1 MIKTSARASVAAG
14 IKYGMAA
21 SLSVATPYAASA
33 KSPQMGP
40 YHTDMTFAEMRAV
53 DPARKWLNKS
63 FYDYAVLYTRAQ
75 YSYGGLSWLG
85 RKFDVVYERTAYP
98 SANLIASVQIPADG
112 FNSCETQIKQ
122 LAVDL
127 DSALGSSPT
136 AWSDNTPLPFGNVD
150 QLSKGFEYFYP
161 FEANYSFALPEAV
174 PPTKTIKTDN
184 KISLFRIKLPA
195 YPGNGA
201 ADVIGW
207 RSYRMFDGE
216 MVQLLASYGANAR
229 ATSKCL
235 ASITVKTAAKYGDD
249 WQRPAAVVVPTGL
262 KELLSDY
269 TLATGYA
276 QVMTQ
281 QWSQPIPK
289 ADSSHYI
296 CDVDL
301 AEGRLRQCH
310 ANTEIAP
317 TQSTVLDSYARFLQQ
332 QGRMKIVTDDD
343 DFRPRA
349 AHIKVEPV
357 AVLPPRNFD
366 WQLAQLDALKT
377 GIQDFQSQRIGGEV
391 LQQFAPMESAENAI
405 LNFKCHIM
413 TDYSV
418 FCGTMTVEPEQ
429 LQRRYA
435 RLLYIV
441 AERMAATKVK
451 SVLTN
456 GQDAAG
462 TYFMF
467 RVVFRASS

>member
-14 IKYGMAA
+14 LKYWVIA

-33 KSPQMGP
+33 ESPQMGP
-40 YHTDMTFAEMRAV
+40 YHADMTFAEMRAV
-53 DPARKWLNKS
+53 DPARKWLNRS

-85 RKFDVVYERTAYP
+85 REFDLVYERTGYP
-98 SANLIASVQIPADG
+98 SANLTASTQIQADG

-127 DSALGSSPT
+127 DSALGSNPV
-136 AWSDNTPLPFGNVD
+136 AWSDNSPLPFGNVD

-161 FEANYSFALPEAV
+161 FVANYSYALPEAV
-174 PPTKTIKTDN
+174 SPSKTVKTDN

-207 RSYRMFDGE
+207 RSYRLFDGE

-235 ASITVKTAAKYGDD
+235 ASITFKTSAKYGDD
-249 WQRPAAVVVPTGL
+249 WQRPAAVVVPIGL
-262 KELLSDY
+262 KDILSDY
-269 TLATGYA
+269 TLAAGYA
-276 QVMTQ
+276 QVMAP
-281 QWSQPIPK
+281 QWSQPVPK
-289 ADSSHYI
+289 AGSSHYI

-301 AEGRLRQCH
+301 VEGRLRQCH

-317 TQSTVLDSYARFLQQ
+317 TQSSIQDSYARFIQK
-332 QGRMKIVTDDD
+332 QGRMKIVTDEDD
-343 DFRPRA
+343 YRPRA
-349 AHIKVEPV
+349 AHIATEPV

-377 GIQDFQSQRIGGEV
+377 GIQEFQSQRIGGAF
-391 LQQFAPMESAENAI
+391 LQPFAPLESRENAV
-405 LNFKCHIM
+405 LNFKCQIM

-418 FCGTMTVEPEQ
+418 FCGNMTVEPAQ
-429 LQRRYA
+429 LQSRYA
-435 RLLYIV
+435 RLLYVI
-441 AERMAATKVK
+441 AERIAVTKVK
-451 SVLTN
+451 PVLAN